1 MPAYAGFDSFGTSRR
16 TAESLYYTAKEY
28 DSAEESDYV
37 RRAIFED
44 GPNTIFNRRYVDPW
58 DMENYVY
65 IRKQV
70 MDPTSESEVPPSPA
84 GEPIQ
89 SKFYYV
95 PGELN
100 GSGLECRDCSS
111 AELIDPEFDP
121 VARGEDLEGQSVVLL
136 PEEEEALEGESQHHR
151 QQHPMVDDERPSELE
166 DELNAEDDEDEDGFY
181 TERYDTVM
189 DEDSI
194 GGDEHV
200 YSSYTGR
207 FQLPEGV
214 RGVYAIASSIRTVN
228 RTGYTVFQTGP
239 ARTGYGDYFLHVAAS
254 PLREG
259 KWWSFQ
265 QRSGLRGYRRLMQ
278 RCKEVPTISSG
289 RVF

>member
-1 MPAYAGFDSFGTSRR
+1 
-16 TAESLYYTAKEY
+16 
-28 DSAEESDYV
+28 
-37 RRAIFED
+37 
-44 GPNTIFNRRYVDPW
+44 
-58 DMENYVY
+58 
-65 IRKQV
+65 

-136 PEEEEALEGESQHHR
+136 PEEEDALDGESQHHR
-151 QQHPMVDDERPSELE
+151 QQHPMVGDERPSELE

-214 RGVYAIASSIRTVN
+214 RKFDSN
-228 RTGYTVFQTGP
+228 
-239 ARTGYGDYFLHVAAS
+239 
-254 PLREG
+254 
-259 KWWSFQ
+259 
-265 QRSGLRGYRRLMQ
+265 
-278 RCKEVPTISSG
+278 C
-289 RVF
+289 